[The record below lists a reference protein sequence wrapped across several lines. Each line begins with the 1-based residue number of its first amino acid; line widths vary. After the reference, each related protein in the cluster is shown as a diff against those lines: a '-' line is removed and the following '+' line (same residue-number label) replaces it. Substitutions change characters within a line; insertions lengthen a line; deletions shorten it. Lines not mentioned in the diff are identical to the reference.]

1 MQMAESRH
9 NKFRLSI
16 ATAKLQCPGRAAELT
31 LQVIS
36 SSDAGAHVM
45 MLHVFSMY
53 SDLRHALLLLVSSR
67 SSLVQGPEQRDQQRI
82 YRLGHNLIFNQRE
95 RNCHQDHGAG
105 LGAPPTA
112 GQLSSTA
119 RCDRRV
125 GPMEGH
131 AKSFSSPSSYPRPT
145 RHLTLPKP
153 FHNEQLCFT
162 SERVRLRS
170 RVD

>member
-1 MQMAESRH
+1 MSDLRLAQMAESRH
-9 NKFRLSI
+9 KEFRLSI

-112 GQLSSTA
+112 
-119 RCDRRV
+119 
-125 GPMEGH
+125 
-131 AKSFSSPSSYPRPT
+131 
-145 RHLTLPKP
+145 LP
-153 FHNEQLCFT
+153 EASQ
-162 SERVRLRS
+162 SG
-170 RVD
+170 